1 MEVSANGY
9 NLDKKTW
16 SFGRNSSFGV
26 ESLEEYMEIVPLN
39 PKGWLCDG
47 FTSEKRGICSVIA
60 HAGHC
65 ACSIGEYDG

>member
-39 PKGWLCDG
+39 SKG
-47 FTSEKRGICSVIA
+47 
-60 HAGHC
+60 
-65 ACSIGEYDG
+65 